1 MKLSKI
7 FSYYCYD
14 GGMWF
19 RLFGYGLSI
28 ENTDKRSLIFSERN
42 GYIKTIKIGN
52 YSIKFLNK

>member
-1 MKLSKI
+1 MQYLITTKDNPPFLTK
-7 FSYYCYD
+7 
-14 GGMWF
+14 WF
-19 RLFGYGLSI
+19 DA